1 MYALVAEIL
10 PWILAFHVLDGLAQ
24 TRRGQLLFVSAGGR
38 VRVLRPGLHLLG
50 LWPLDEVVAVY
61 DLPLLASSG
70 RLFLVDPWARSDPPV
85 IEGERLEAVSLASL
99 GVPEREGRKVK
110 AAGRLLAVA
119 PTTEAAEAHRAD
131 LSALA
136 AAPEEERPGL
146 LAARAAGRGDPDA
159 ARALRARQRPFLL
172 PVRVL
177 ATLAWMG
184 TFVLLPL
191 GVWAPLRAPVP
202 LGAALACV
210 AAAVVAEAA
219 LAFAMLRAC
228 GAERRRA
235 AAGALHLLLYP
246 VAALHPLVHLSRG
259 LYARFDAPAV
269 AAALLAPEDLRVLAS
284 REIRRVAF
292 ARAATPP
299 ELAAVWDARER
310 SLERAL
316 AAAGLDRAAA
326 VAPPRLAPGLAG
338 ACPLCGA
345 RFRDGFDRCSDCGV
359 PLERAP

>member
-1 MYALVAEIL
+1 MYSLVAEIL
-10 PWILAFHVLDGLAQ
+10 PWILAFLVLDGLAQ
-24 TRRGQLLFVSAGGR
+24 PRRGHLLFVSGGGR
-38 VRVLRPGLHLLG
+38 FRVLRPGLHLLG
-50 LWPLDEVVAVY
+50 LWPLDEVVAVH
-61 DLPLLASSG
+61 DQPLLASP
-70 RLFLVDPWARSDPPV
+70 RRVFLADPWARADPPV
-85 IEGERLEAVSLASL
+85 IEGERLEAVPLVSL
-99 GVPEREGRKVK
+99 GAPEREGRKVR

-119 PTTEAAEAHRAD
+119 PTAEGAEVIRAD
-131 LSALA
+131 LAGLA
-136 AAPEEERPGL
+136 AAPEEERAGL
-146 LAARAAGRGDPDA
+146 LAARAVGRGDPEA
-159 ARALRARQRPFLL
+159 ARSLRARQRPFLL
-172 PVRVL
+172 PLRAL
-177 ATLAWMG
+177 AALAWLS

-191 GVWAPLRAPVP
+191 GVWAPRSAPVP

-210 AAAVVAEAA
+210 AAAAAAEAA

-228 GAERRRA
+228 GREPGRA
-235 AAGALHLLLYP
+235 TAGALHLLLYP

-269 AAALLAPEDLRVLAS
+269 AAALLSTEDLRVLAG
-284 REIRRVAF
+284 REIRRAAF

-299 ELAAVWDARER
+299 ELQAAWDARVR

-326 VAPPRLAPGLAG
+326 TAPPRLGPGLAG

-359 PLERAP
+359 PLERAS